1 MKYWKE
7 ATSTIS
13 AMSQPKAKSL
23 RLVKST
29 GSPRQQTPSSTL
41 RPTGSPRQQTPSS
54 TLRPTG
60 SPRQQTPSS
69 TLRPTGSP
77 RQTSLSP
84 HTCGQTNTLAKVL
97 HSSSPSYPHK
107 QPLKPTNHSLELSFN
122 PSPQRKS
129 VSNPP
134 QTPTLSKSFTCTFCQ
149 KSYKHRAALYKH
161 EKKAHPK
168 EQKNKTG
175 NITCL
180 ETQCTFKCRYLD
192 ELRSHLQSN
201 HGMRMEREKKTFTT
215 VEGMEIFFT
224 CSMPLC
230 VLYCRFWTLE
240 RGI

>member
-23 RLVKST
+23 RLVKS
-29 GSPRQQTPSSTL
+29 
-41 RPTGSPRQQTPSS
+41 TGSPRQQTPSS

-149 KSYKHRAALYKH
+149 KSYKHIYNKIMKREWKERKKHSPLLRVWKYSSHAACLYVYYIVDFGLWK
-161 EKKAHPK
+161 EEFECKTSSWLVQLSGKK
-168 EQKNKTG
+168 ELIDGGKTYYYCNRSG
-175 NITCL
+175 HFHTRGTGERHL
-180 ETQCTFKCRYLD
+180 KTTRY
-192 ELRSHLQSN
+192 
-201 HGMRMEREKKTFTT
+201 
-215 VEGMEIFFT
+215 I
-224 CSMPLC
+224 
-230 VLYCRFWTLE
+230 
-240 RGI
+240 